1 MTGTVV
7 SGLAADKKS
16 KKQILKRQIRKY
28 RWFYLI
34 MLPGILYFLIYKYVP
49 MWGLLMAFQNY
60 MPNQGIMG
68 SEWVGLKHF
77 IKFFSSDQFPM
88 LFRNT
93 LIISLGSL
101 VFSFPLPIILSLM
114 LNEVRHQAYKK
125 GIQTV
130 LYLPHFLS
138 AVVVCSLTYVMFS
151 TEDGVIGQMIYQLTG
166 EKWNILMNPDT
177 YYGLYIGTG
186 VWQTAGWGT
195 IIYLAALAGVDLQMY
210 EASMIE
216 GANRWQRIW
225 YITLP
230 SILPLIMVN
239 LVLQLGNV
247 LDVGVE
253 KTLLL
258 SNAMNRDVAEV
269 FDSFVYNRGVINGEY
284 SFTTA
289 VGLFKSTV
297 GIILVLGA
305 NWLSKKVSDEAIY

>member
-1 MTGTVV
+1 MTVTVV

-258 SNAMNRDVAEV
+258 SNAMNRNVAEV